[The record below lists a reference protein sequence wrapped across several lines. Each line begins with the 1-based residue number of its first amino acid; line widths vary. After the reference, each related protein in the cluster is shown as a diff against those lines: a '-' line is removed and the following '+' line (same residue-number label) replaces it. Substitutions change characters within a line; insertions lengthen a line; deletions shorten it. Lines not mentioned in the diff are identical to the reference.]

1 MRQEQGPSLSAPV
14 SWTVRQP
21 VLRGGRGPFQ
31 LLTTCGPEPRG
42 TRSVPTSLIWP
53 SSQGGGAG
61 RLWASVPPNPSSARP
76 ASLARPCPCCCLLLL
91 GGSSS
96 THGHCAPPTRG
107 RGLGQ
112 VCQQDPSSALEGA
125 RPQRGGLV
133 LFVRRPTGPQ
143 IKGTHCLPCTEERS
157 LWSPHKRLI
166 TRLLSTTLR
175 WLISLDG

>member
-1 MRQEQGPSLSAPV
+1 MSAPDNVWPRAPWDTLCPYFPHLAFIPRGRGWQALGLCAPKPLLSPACQPSTSLS
-14 SWTVRQP
+14 
-21 VLRGGRGPFQ
+21 
-31 LLTTCGPEPRG
+31 
-42 TRSVPTSLIWP
+42 
-53 SSQGGGAG
+53 
-61 RLWASVPPNPSSARP
+61 
-76 ASLARPCPCCCLLLL
+76 LLL

-112 VCQQDPSSALEGA
+112 VCQQDPSSAQEGA
-125 RPQRGGLV
+125 WPQRGGLV
-133 LFVRRPTGPQ
+133 LCVRRPTGPQ